1 MIELTKERGSLDVT
15 ETGSAL
21 TPEAPETDDAAIAKD
36 AQAAPLTGRLLS
48 LDVFRGMT
56 IAAMVLVNNPGT
68 WQAVYAPLQHA
79 HWDGWTPT
87 DLVFPFFVFIVG
99 VAIPLA
105 FERRKAAGGN
115 QRDLYSKIA
124 RRTAIIFALGLWL
137 NAFPFTGPWFSH
149 LRIPGVLQRIAL
161 CYGVAALIF
170 LKARVKT
177 QVWITAA
184 LLLGYWA
191 MLKLIAAPGYAR
203 GDLTME
209 GSLASWGDRTLLTV
223 HTYKPLYD
231 PEGILSTIPAIA
243 TALLGVLAGQWLM
256 QRREAFEKAAGLFAA
271 GALCVIRRLCLEL
284 EFSDQQGV
292 VDEFVC
298 TLHRRAGAPIVGA
311 LFWAVD
317 LKGYRLWAKPFVVF
331 GVNALALYVL
341 SGMLADLFTVVPTT
355 KLDETEGNLKTWI
368 YERVFEIVVVS
379 DQCVA
384 GICPELC
391 GVLVVVDVGAVSAQD
406 FYQGVMGRGNKS
418 LYLILLD
425 IDCHGIRN
433 QTIHRHFNHYFTAS
447 RQAAVATAD

>member
-1 MIELTKERGSLDVT
+1 MIELTKERSSLDAT
-15 ETGSAL
+15 EIGNTL
-21 TPEAPETDDAAIAKD
+21 TPESDDAAIPKE
-36 AQAAPLTGRLLS
+36 AQAAPLAGRLLS
-48 LDVFRGMT
+48 LDVFRGLT

-79 HWDGWTPT
+79 KWDGWTPT

-105 FERRKAAGGN
+105 FERRKTAGGS

-161 CYGVAALIF
+161 CYGAAALIF
-170 LKARVKT
+170 LKARVRT

-191 MLKLIAAPGYAR
+191 MLKLIAAPGYVR

-209 GSLASWGDRTLLTV
+209 GSLASWVDRTLLTV

-256 QRREAFEKAAGLFAA
+256 QRREAFEKVAGLFAA
-271 GALCVIRRLCLEL
+271 GALCVIVGFVWNWGFPINKALWTSSYVLFTGGLALQLLALCY
-284 EFSDQQGV
+284 
-292 VDEFVC
+292 
-298 TLHRRAGAPIVGA
+298 
-311 LFWAVD
+311 WAVD
-317 LKGYRLWAKPFVVF
+317 LKGYRHWAKPFVVF

-368 YERVFEIVVVS
+368 YERVFESWLSPINGSLAFALSYVVFWW
-379 DQCVA
+379 
-384 GICPELC
+384 LLMW
-391 GVLVVVDVGAVSAQD
+391 VLYRRKIFIKV
-406 FYQGVMGRGNKS
+406 
-418 LYLILLD
+418 
-425 IDCHGIRN
+425 
-433 QTIHRHFNHYFTAS
+433 
-447 RQAAVATAD
+447 

>member
-1 MIELTKERGSLDVT
+1 MIELTKERTSLDVA
-15 ETGSAL
+15 ETSDTSATASANDAMAKAAL
-21 TPEAPETDDAAIAKD
+21 TAPRA
-36 AQAAPLTGRLLS
+36 GRLLS

-79 HWDGWTPT
+79 KWDGWTPT

-105 FERRKAAGGN
+105 FEKRKAAGGS
-115 QRDLYSKIA
+115 QRDLYIKIA

-161 CYGVAALIF
+161 CYGAAALIF

-177 QVWITAA
+177 QVWITTA

-209 GSLASWGDRTLLTV
+209 GSLASWVDRTLLTV

-243 TALLGVLAGQWLM
+243 TALFGVLAGQWLM
-256 QRREAFEKAAGLFAA
+256 QRREAFEKVAGLFAA
-271 GALCVIRRLCLEL
+271 GALCVIGGFVWNWGFPINKALWTSSYVLFTGGLALQLLALCYW
-284 EFSDQQGV
+284 
-292 VDEFVC
+292 
-298 TLHRRAGAPIVGA
+298 T
-311 LFWAVD
+311 VD
-317 LKGYRLWAKPFVVF
+317 LKGYRRWAKPFVVF

-368 YERVFEIVVVS
+368 YERVFESWLSPINASLAFALSYVVFWW
-379 DQCVA
+379 
-384 GICPELC
+384 LLMW
-391 GVLVVVDVGAVSAQD
+391 VLYRRKIFIKV
-406 FYQGVMGRGNKS
+406 
-418 LYLILLD
+418 
-425 IDCHGIRN
+425 
-433 QTIHRHFNHYFTAS
+433 
-447 RQAAVATAD
+447 